1 MLTILVIWPYNRA
14 QPAES
19 QILSTC
25 KDLMNSHPPRRRTHA
40 RAIRTLLL
48 SLLTIVALWQLPTTR
63 ADNFIRVS
71 SLGDT
76 ADILPGDGICQDLGG
91 MCSFR
96 AAIQEA
102 NATPGKDFI
111 GFADFITGTI
121 NLTGPLPAINS
132 DVDIFG
138 PGRDVLTIRRDTGG
152 DYRVLTINSG
162 NVTIWRLTIA
172 NGKTADGASGTTS
185 AGSGGAGGGILHS
198 NGTLE
203 LVDVNIVGNR
213 TGNGG
218 NTTES
223 NSFAGDGGFGGG
235 IASFGTLT
243 MRDCN
248 VVNNATGKGGDGAF
262 GRLGGFGGGLYLT
275 GPATLT
281 NVIVDGNS
289 TGDGGTGINAG
300 LSGGNS
306 GYGGGIYITNAT
318 TLTNL
323 TVTNNTTGNVVRGN
337 AGDGGGLYF
346 FSGTS
351 TLTNSIISNNHT
363 GNGSGFLAYSG
374 FGGGISNNANL
385 TVSNSFIGG
394 NTTGSNGP
402 SGQGGGGAGI
412 RNIFLLKLINST
424 VSGNTVG
431 ATDLPG
437 ASNAG
442 GGISNWTTMTIT
454 NCTITGNTA
463 PTNVNGVAGNF
474 NDSNT
479 TTISNTIIAQNGPAG
494 TLEVDGPFVSL
505 GHNLIGN
512 GEGATGFVATDL
524 VGTMATPI
532 NALLG
537 PVTDDNLTK
546 VHPLLAGSPALD
558 AGDNA
563 LAKDANNNPLTTDQ
577 RGAGRIADS
586 PDADNTATVDIG
598 AWEFRSALEDITDK
612 TTLEDTKLTFSFGL
626 GDVGPA
632 VTSVTAT
639 SSNHPVIIDDNITI
653 TGTGSARTIA
663 LMPNYEQSGT
673 TTITVT
679 VNLAGGGT
687 ATDTFVLT
695 VVPVN
700 DKPFFHM
707 SVTLDGAAE
716 DSGPRTVPN
725 AATGMFAGLS
735 EPEQLMSFQVTNN
748 TNPSLFSVAPAIS
761 PDGTLTYTPAAN
773 AFGSA
778 DITVVMK
785 DDGGTANGGQDTS
798 DPATFTIQVRPVNDA
813 PTFTKGA
820 DQTVSEDS
828 GFVSIGNWATGVSA
842 GPANE
847 SNQSLTSVVTNNTNP
862 GLFQTQPFISVFGNR
877 SLNFTPAPNASGSA
891 DITIVLKDDGGTVEG
906 GVDTSAPQ
914 TFTITVTPV
923 NDAPFVNL
931 PFNPQTNQQT
941 PIIFSSANF
950 NAISVGDVDAGTDP
964 ISVSLTATQGTVSLG
979 STTGLAL
986 MVGDGTDDASM
997 TFAAP
1002 VTVLN
1007 AALNGLSFKPADG
1020 FSGTASLQIVT
1031 NDLGH
1036 SGSGGAKIATSNL
1049 NITVRS
1055 GGRFSFN
1062 TANYGVNESGGTS
1075 TITVLRA
1082 GGSAGTATVNFA
1094 TSNGTATSGST
1105 CTAGVDFVGTA
1116 GTFTWNNGDT
1126 SVRTFTITICN
1137 DGSDEPDETINLTLS
1152 NAGGTGSLGTQPT
1165 ATLTIGNDDG
1175 PPVLFTEENTQ
1186 HAIALDLVAQT
1197 RDPFSVTN
1205 LLNLGIDQRRRVSL
1219 FVMHLG
1225 LLPGDPISV
1234 VGVVGRDDEG
1244 RTYDLPVET
1253 VTPLLGVTD
1262 ATQLIV
1268 RLPDNV
1274 IGAPRDLW
1282 VKVTV
1287 RERIS
1292 NEAFI
1297 KIAAP

>member
-1 MLTILVIWPYNRA
+1 
-14 QPAES
+14 
-19 QILSTC
+19 
-25 KDLMNSHPPRRRTHA
+25 MNSHPPPSRRYT
-40 RAIRTLLL
+40 RAVRTLLL
-48 SLLTIVALWQLPTTR
+48 SVATIVAVSQLPATR
-63 ADNFIRVS
+63 AEQFFTVNHLSDDA
-71 SLGDT
+71 DT
-76 ADILPGDGICQDLGG
+76 LPGDGICQNLGG
-91 MCSFR
+91 SCTLR

-111 GFADFITGTI
+111 LFTHALTGTI
-121 NLTGPLPAINS
+121 ELTGPLPAINS
-132 DVDIFG
+132 DIDMFG
-138 PGRDVLTIRRDTGG
+138 PGRDLLTIRRNTGG
-152 DYRVLTINSG
+152 DYRILTINNA
-162 NVTIWRLTIA
+162 NVKIWDVTIA
-172 NGKTADGASGTTS
+172 NGKTPDGASGTTT
-185 AGSGGAGGGILHS
+185 AGSGGSGGGILHTS
-198 NGTLE
+198 GSLE
-203 LVDVNIVGNR
+203 LVDVNITGNR

-243 MRDCN
+243 MRNCN
-248 VVNNATGKGGDGAF
+248 VVNNATGKGGDGAS
-262 GRLGGFGGGLYLT
+262 GRLGGFGGGLYLS

-281 NVIVDGNS
+281 NVTVDGNS

-306 GYGGGIYITNAT
+306 GFGGGIYIANTAT
-318 TLTNL
+318 LANL

-346 FSGTS
+346 FSDTA

-374 FGGGISNNANL
+374 FGGGIANNATL
-385 TVSNSFIGG
+385 TVSNSLISG
-394 NTTGSNGP
+394 NTTGSNGS

-412 RNIFLLKLINST
+412 RNTFILKLVNST

-431 ATDLPG
+431 STDSPG
-437 ASNAG
+437 LTNAG

-463 PTNVNGVAGNF
+463 SNNINGVAGNF
-474 NDSNT
+474 SDSNT
-479 TTISNTIIAQNGPAG
+479 TTISNTIIAQNGSAG
-494 TLEVDGPFVSL
+494 SLEVDGPFASL

-512 GEGATGFVATDL
+512 GEGATGFVASDL

-537 PVTDDNLTK
+537 PLTVDGLTK
-546 VHPLLAGSPALD
+546 VHPLLSGSPALD

-577 RGAGRIADS
+577 RGAARIADS
-586 PDADNTATVDIG
+586 PDADTTATVDIG

-612 TTLEDTKLTFSFGL
+612 TTLEDTRITISFGL
-626 GDVGPA
+626 GDAGPG

-639 SSNHPVIIDDNITI
+639 SSNQPVLIDDSITI
-653 TGTGSARTIA
+653 SGSGGART
-663 LMPNYEQSGT
+663 LEMMPNHEQSGL

-695 VVPVN
+695 VLPVN
-700 DKPFFHM
+700 DVPFFHL
-707 SVTLDGAAE
+707 SITSDAVFE
-716 DSGPRTVPN
+716 DSGTRTVPN
-725 AATGMFAGLS
+725 AASGMFAGLS
-735 EPEQLMSFQVTNN
+735 EPNQVMTFQITNN

-761 PDGTLTYTPAAN
+761 PAGTLTYTPAAEVS
-773 AFGSA
+773 GIA
-778 DITVVMK
+778 DITVVLK

-798 DPATFTIQVRPVNDA
+798 TPVTFRIQVLSVNDV

-820 DQTVSEDS
+820 DQTVSEDA
-828 GFVSIGNWATGVSA
+828 GFVSIGNWATGVSL

-847 SNQSLTSVVTNNTNP
+847 SNQSGTFVVTNNTNP
-862 GLFQTQPFISVFGNR
+862 GLFQSPPFVSFFGNR
-877 SLNFTPAPNASGSA
+877 SLNFTPAPNATGTA
-891 DITIVLKDDGGTVEG
+891 DITVVLKDDGGTANG
-906 GVDTSAPQ
+906 GVDTTPPQ
-914 TFTITVTPV
+914 TFTISVTPV
-923 NDAPFVNL
+923 NDAPFNNL
-931 PFNPQTNQQT
+931 PFSPQTNQQT
-941 PIIFSSANF
+941 SLIFSAANF

-964 ISVSLTATQGTVSLG
+964 IRVRLTATEGTITLG
-979 STTGLAL
+979 STMGLAFTA
-986 MVGDGTDDASM
+986 GDGTDDASM
-997 TFAAP
+997 TFTAP
-1002 VTVLN
+1002 IATIN
-1007 AALNGLSFKPADG
+1007 SGLNGLIFEPADG
-1020 FSGTASLQIVT
+1020 FSGFANIQIVT
-1031 NDLGH
+1031 NDDGH
-1036 SGSGGAKIATSNL
+1036 NGDGGAKITTSNL
-1049 NITVRS
+1049 NILVRS

-1082 GGSAGTATVNFA
+1082 GGSAGTATVNYS
-1094 TSNGTATSGST
+1094 TSNGTATSGSS
-1105 CTAGVDFVGTA
+1105 CTSGVDFIGTA
-1116 GTFTWNNGDT
+1116 GSFTWNNGDT

-1137 DGSDEPDETINLTLS
+1137 DGSDEADETINLTLS
-1152 NAGGTGSLGTQPT
+1152 NTGGTGSLGTQPA

-1186 HAIALDLVAQT
+1186 HALALDLVTQT
-1197 RDPFSVTN
+1197 RDPFSLTSLFN
-1205 LLNLGIDQRRRVSL
+1205 FGNDQRRRVSL
-1219 FVMHLG
+1219 FVMQLKM
-1225 LLPGDPISV
+1225 LPGDPISV
-1234 VGVVGRDDEG
+1234 VSVVGRDDEG
-1244 RTYDLPVET
+1244 RSYDLPVES
-1253 VTPLLGVTD
+1253 VSSLLGVGDT
-1262 ATQLIV
+1262 TQIIV

-1282 VKVTV
+1282 LKVTV
-1287 RERIS
+1287 RERTS

>member
-1 MLTILVIWPYNRA
+1 
-14 QPAES
+14 
-19 QILSTC
+19 
-25 KDLMNSHPPRRRTHA
+25 MNSHPPGRRRYA

-48 SLLTIVALWQLPTTR
+48 SVATIVAVSQLPTTR
-63 ADNFIRVS
+63 AQNFFTVGHLS
-71 SLGDT
+71 DGADT
-76 ADILPGDGICQDLGG
+76 LPGDGICQDSGG
-91 MCSFR
+91 LCTLR

-111 GFADFITGTI
+111 LFNNALTGTI
-121 NLTGPLPAINS
+121 DLTGPLPAINS
-132 DVDIFG
+132 DIDIFG
-138 PGRDVLTIRRDTGG
+138 PGRDLLTIRRNTGG
-152 DYRVLTINSG
+152 DYRILTINNG
-162 NVTIWRLTIA
+162 NVAIWSVTIA
-172 NGKTADGASGTTS
+172 NGKTADGASGTTT
-185 AGSGGAGGGILHS
+185 AGSGGSGGGILHT
-198 NGTLE
+198 NGSLE
-203 LVDVNIVGNR
+203 LVDVNITGNK

-243 MRDCN
+243 MRNCN
-248 VVNNATGKGGDGAF
+248 VVNNATGKGGDGAS
-262 GRLGGFGGGLYLT
+262 GRLGGFGGGIYVS

-281 NVIVDGNS
+281 NVTVDGNS

-306 GYGGGIYITNAT
+306 GFGGGIYIANTA

-346 FSGTS
+346 FSGTA
-351 TLTNSIISNNHT
+351 TLTNGIISNNHT

-374 FGGGISNNANL
+374 FGGGIANNATL
-385 TVSNSFIGG
+385 TISNSLISG

-412 RNIFLLKLINST
+412 RNTFLLKLVNST

-431 ATDLPG
+431 STDSPG
-437 ASNAG
+437 VTNAG

-463 PTNVNGVAGNF
+463 SNNINGVAGNF
-474 NDSNT
+474 SDSHT
-479 TTISNTIIAQNGPAG
+479 TTISNTIIAQNGSAG
-494 TLEVDGPFVSL
+494 SVEVDGPFASL

-512 GEGATGFVATDL
+512 GEGATGFVASDL
-524 VGTMATPI
+524 VGTMATPS

-537 PVTDDNLTK
+537 PLTADGLTK

-577 RGAGRIADS
+577 RGAARIADS
-586 PDADNTATVDIG
+586 PDADTTATVDIG
-598 AWEFRSALEDITDK
+598 AWEFRSTLEDITDK
-612 TTLEDTKLTFSFGL
+612 TTLEDTGLTFSFGL
-626 GDVGPA
+626 GDAGPG

-639 SSNHPVIIDDNITI
+639 SSNQAVLNDDSITLS
-653 TGTGSARTIA
+653 GSGGARTMEV
-663 LMPNYEQSGT
+663 MPNGEQSGT

-679 VNLAGGGT
+679 VNLSGGGT

-695 VVPVN
+695 VLPVN
-700 DKPFFHM
+700 DVPFFHLLIT
-707 SVTLDGAAE
+707 SDVVFE
-716 DSGPRTVPN
+716 DSGTRTLPN
-725 AATGMFAGLS
+725 ATALMFAGLS
-735 EPEQLMSFQVTNN
+735 ENDQVLSFHVTNN
-748 TNPSLFSVAPAIS
+748 TNPSLFAVAPAIS
-761 PDGTLTYTPAAN
+761 QAGTLTYTPAAN
-773 AFGSA
+773 VFGSA
-778 DITVVMK
+778 DITVVLK
-785 DDGGTANGGQDTS
+785 DDGGTANGGRDTS
-798 DPATFTIQVRPVNDA
+798 DPATFKIQVTPVNDA

-820 DQTVSEDS
+820 DQTVSEDA
-828 GFVSIGNWATGVSA
+828 GFVSIGNWAMGVST

-862 GLFQTQPFISVFGNR
+862 SLFQTQPFISFFGNR
-877 SLNFTPAPNASGSA
+877 SLNFAPAANATGTA
-891 DITIVLKDDGGTVEG
+891 EITLVIKDDGGTADG
-906 GVDTSAPQ
+906 GVNTSPPQ

-923 NDAPFVNL
+923 NDTPFNNL
-931 PFNPQTNQQT
+931 PFSPQTNQQT
-941 PIIFSSANF
+941 PIIFSAANF

-964 ISVSLTATQGTVSLG
+964 IRVSLTATQGTISLG
-979 STTGLAL
+979 STTGLAFTA
-986 MVGDGTDDASM
+986 GDGTDDASM
-997 TFAAP
+997 TFTAP
-1002 VTVLN
+1002 IATIN
-1007 AALNGLSFKPADG
+1007 SGLNGLTFKPAGG
-1020 FSGTASLQIVT
+1020 FSGTANLQIVT
-1031 NDLGH
+1031 NDDGH
-1036 SGSGGAKIATSNL
+1036 NGDGGAKIATSNL
-1049 NITVRS
+1049 NILVRS

-1062 TANYGVNESGGTS
+1062 TANYGVNESGGTT

-1082 GGSAGTATVNFA
+1082 GGSAGTATVNYS
-1094 TSNGTATSGST
+1094 TSNGTATSGSS
-1105 CTAGVDFVGTA
+1105 CTAGVDFIGTT
-1116 GTFTWNNGDT
+1116 GSFTWNNGDT

-1137 DGSDEPDETINLTLS
+1137 DRFDEADETINLTLS
-1152 NAGGTGSLGTQPT
+1152 NVGGTGSLGTQPA

-1186 HAIALDLVAQT
+1186 HALALDLVTQT
-1197 RDPFSVTN
+1197 SDPFSLTS
-1205 LLNLGIDQRRRVSL
+1205 LFNLGNDQRRRVSL
-1219 FVMHLG
+1219 FVMHLE

-1244 RTYDLPVET
+1244 RSYDLPVES
-1253 VTPLLGVTD
+1253 VSSLLGVSD
-1262 ATQLIV
+1262 ATQIIV

-1274 IGAPRDLW
+1274 IGAPRNLW
-1282 VKVTV
+1282 LKVTV
-1287 RERIS
+1287 RERSS